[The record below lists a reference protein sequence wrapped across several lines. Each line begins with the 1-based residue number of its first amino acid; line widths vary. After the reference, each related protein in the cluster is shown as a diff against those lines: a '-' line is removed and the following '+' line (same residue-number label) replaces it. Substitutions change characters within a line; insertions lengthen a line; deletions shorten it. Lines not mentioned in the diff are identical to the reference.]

1 MSLKVKIFISDMGWG
16 TLSRECAIINQLQAT
31 FKDIKI
37 FVQLK
42 KNKSAYNFF
51 FRNKKNIFL
60 KESENLI
67 KWFPN
72 KKGSIDIS
80 KTRSYYSNYSNM
92 LKNWLNHNEKD
103 LDYDFFISDI
113 LPEAFLLGSKNQIPT
128 FGVCHYTWD
137 WYFSKFFPSPVPF
150 EIIKNWEKMQRKAS
164 LFFFP
169 PFTPDSIKKKYI
181 NHQEVNFITRSKN
194 YNQKLKKNKIAKILF
209 LDSGEN
215 LNLTFFKKII
225 STYQFEKR
233 YKFYHPE
240 SFGYF
245 KNTTILKKGT
255 FIGDRIKEFD
265 LVIGRPG
272 YNTMTE
278 IFKFN
283 IPALFLRGRLDPE
296 MDWNLASMIGNELA
310 GYVDPKNL
318 YLKFKLIVDQALAQ
332 RKNLNFYK
340 KKDFNGQQQIVKKIQ
355 QIV

>member
-1 MSLKVKIFISDMGWG
+1 MEFAITLGIGIFQNFFQVLYLLKLLKIGKKAKKSIFIF
-16 TLSRECAIINQLQAT
+16 LS
-31 FKDIKI
+31 
-37 FVQLK
+37 
-42 KNKSAYNFF
+42 S
-51 FRNKKNIFL
+51 FL
-60 KESENLI
+60 HQN
-67 KWFPN
+67 
-72 KKGSIDIS
+72 
-80 KTRSYYSNYSNM
+80 
-92 LKNWLNHNEKD
+92 
-103 LDYDFFISDI
+103 
-113 LPEAFLLGSKNQIPT
+113 
-128 FGVCHYTWD
+128 
-137 WYFSKFFPSPVPF
+137 
-150 EIIKNWEKMQRKAS
+150 
-164 LFFFP
+164 
-169 PFTPDSIKKKYI
+169 SIKKKYT

-194 YNQKLKKNKIAKILF
+194 YDQKLKKNKIAKILF

-245 KNTTILKKGT
+245 ENTTILKKGT

-310 GYVDPKNL
+310 DYVDPKNL

-332 RKNLNFYK
+332 RKT
-340 KKDFNGQQQIVKKIQ
+340 
-355 QIV
+355 